1 MFDVS
6 LMAAFGAGLLS
17 FASPCVLPIVPF
29 YLSYLAGVGLNELK
43 AMDALDR
50 SVQRRAII
58 SALFFS
64 AGMITIFVGMGAAA
78 SGFGVLV
85 REWFAQLRWVA
96 ALIIIVMGLHFLG
109 VLKIGILYKQFKIEA
124 GDTQKISFAMAFVLG
139 LAFAFGWTPC
149 VGPILAAILFTAAS
163 SDTVGAAMQ
172 LLFAYGL
179 GMTSPFIIASLFVAP
194 FLRWAQSFRRH
205 LGRIE
210 KITGALLVLFG
221 MLIASDSVSVI
232 ANWMLQAKP
241 DLWTFG

>member
-78 SGFGVLV
+78 SGFGGLV

-149 VGPILAAILFTAAS
+149 VGPILAAILFTKNLKILKFKIYSNYFLNFSKIIVIEIREKLNAWFGL
-163 SDTVGAAMQ
+163 TTLM
-172 LLFAYGL
+172 LFWL
-179 GMTSPFIIASLFVAP
+179 
-194 FLRWAQSFRRH
+194 
-205 LGRIE
+205 
-210 KITGALLVLFG
+210 
-221 MLIASDSVSVI
+221 
-232 ANWMLQAKP
+232 NWI
-241 DLWTFG
+241 WNFTFSIL

>member
-1 MFDVS
+1 
-6 LMAAFGAGLLS
+6 
-17 FASPCVLPIVPF
+17 
-29 YLSYLAGVGLNELK
+29 
-43 AMDALDR
+43 
-50 SVQRRAII
+50 
-58 SALFFS
+58 
-64 AGMITIFVGMGAAA
+64 
-78 SGFGVLV
+78 
-85 REWFAQLRWVA
+85 
-96 ALIIIVMGLHFLG
+96 
-109 VLKIGILYKQFKIEA
+109 
-124 GDTQKISFAMAFVLG
+124 MAFVLG

-221 MLIASDSVSVI
+221 LLIASDSVSVI

>member
-1 MFDVS
+1 MIDLS
-6 LMAAFGAGLLS
+6 ASGALMAGLLS
-17 FASPCVLPIVPF
+17 FLSPCILPIVPF
-29 YLSYLAGVGLNELK
+29 YLSYLAGVGINQISE
-43 AMDALDR
+43 DATISA
-50 SVQRRAII
+50 SVRLRAVIAATIFSLGIITVFIGLGASATFIGGLVRDYFDILRWAASAII
-58 SALFFS
+58 
-64 AGMITIFVGMGAAA
+64 
-78 SGFGVLV
+78 
-85 REWFAQLRWVA
+85 VA
-96 ALIIIVMGLHFLG
+96 MGLHFLG
-109 VLKIGILYKQFKIEA
+109 IIKISILYRQLRVDQA
-124 GDTQKISFAMAFVLG
+124 GSSSVSLGGAYLFG

-149 VGPILAAILFTAAS
+149 VGPVLAAILFTAAS